1 MTRVVPMTTQEISQ
15 DEATIRSMW
24 KQFEDAFNRN
34 DAAKVASLYAADGDR
49 INSNFELAKG
59 RQEIATQYEKEFA
72 KRKAD
77 PTTVPFH
84 AEITIRLLNPQIAIL
99 DGEWQ
104 GVQQGKNVGGQF
116 TGVLK
121 RSASGWEIAAGRVR
135 GVKEP

>member
-1 MTRVVPMTTQEISQ
+1 MTRVVTKATQDISE
-15 DEATIRSMW
+15 DEVTIRGMW

-34 DAAKVASLYAADGDR
+34 DAMKVASLYAADGDR

-59 RQEIATQYEKEFA
+59 RQEIAGQYEKEFA

-77 PTTVPFH
+77 PTTLPFH
-84 AEITIRLLNPQIAIL
+84 AEIRIRFLDRLVAIL

-104 GVQQGKNVGGQF
+104 GVQRGKNVSGQF

-135 GVKEP
+135 GAREP